1 MTYMIPSSL
10 SSPQRFELLALLALW
25 TLLLF
30 GGFLLGP
37 TRGNRRIPRWARIAS
52 TATLTLAAWSWRL
65 FVPGPDLRQ
74 YAFLIAAGITFGLI
88 GDLFLADLLTR
99 SRSKSIM
106 GGIGSFAIGHLFY
119 ISGILLLARRFQL
132 TRPGPLW
139 GALIAFWLAAAAGWY
154 AVVLRGQKKPS
165 ALHWAALPYAL
176 LLATTAGLALGVAL
190 QNALFFPLALGAFLF
205 LLSDLILA
213 GALFS
218 DLAFPLVH
226 DVVWLTYGPGQML
239 IVFSVGA
246 VMQLAS

>member
-1 MTYMIPSSL
+1 
-10 SSPQRFELLALLALW
+10 
-25 TLLLF
+25 
-30 GGFLLGP
+30 
-37 TRGNRRIPRWARIAS
+37 
-52 TATLTLAAWSWRL
+52 
-65 FVPGPDLRQ
+65 
-74 YAFLIAAGITFGLI
+74 
-88 GDLFLADLLTR
+88 
-99 SRSKSIM
+99 
-106 GGIGSFAIGHLFY
+106 
-119 ISGILLLARRFQL
+119 
-132 TRPGPLW
+132 
-139 GALIAFWLAAAAGWY
+139 
-154 AVVLRGQKKPS
+154 VLRGQEKPS

-218 DLAFPLVH
+218 DLGFPLVH